1 VSASAPRKNAP
12 PHLRIHRPSPGSRRS
27 STSLPSIAAAAIL
40 ATLLAIAGATAAAA
54 QASGASAAFGLSAQV
69 TAGPVSVA
77 VPATPTASGQAP
89 PAYDRHGQ
97 VASASASAPGLGTL
111 VTTGIVQVSAA
122 STLPSQTTASA
133 AATVDNLGLVAASAI
148 RLDADTVAST
158 VAAGGACGSSL
169 NAVGTTTIE
178 HGRLTVSMPVP
189 TVVDVAAQPAPNTTA
204 FNQLGVR
211 IVLNEQVT
219 STGATS
225 ASVSVNAIHVYLTN
239 ALLLGSLLNG
249 DIVVAHAA
257 ASLGCAQQGTSAD
270 LDLTL
275 SANPVFAV
283 PGKPLTVGAIVQNT
297 GPDSASGVVLQL
309 SPPHELVVG
318 HIHASQ
324 GSCSS
329 NGSVIT
335 CNLGDLGAG
344 ATASVTLGT
353 RVARDAC
360 GTFAVQGEVR
370 SDTPDTSPGDNS
382 ASLMI
387 KVNEVCKGC
396 AASAAALL
404 LDGGRFRV
412 EVEFRSPT
420 TQLLTTAQAV
430 QLSDESGFFWF
441 SEPGK
446 PEVFTK
452 VLDACTGSGQVS
464 ILTGGV
470 TDLELVERV
479 TDLATGATWEKKN
492 PSGQIF
498 TAQSDGQALTCHP

>member
-12 PHLRIHRPSPGSRRS
+12 HLRIHRPSPGLRRS

-40 ATLLAIAGATAAAA
+40 ATLLALAGATAAAA

-77 VPATPTASGQAP
+77 VPATPTISGQAP

-97 VASASASAPGLGTL
+97 VVSASASAPGLGAL
-111 VTTGIVQVSAA
+111 VTTGILQVSAA

-158 VAAGGACGSSL
+158 AAAGGACGSSL

-189 TVVDVAAQPAPNTTA
+189 TVVDVAAQPAPNTTV

-211 IVLNEQVT
+211 VVLNEQVT
-219 STGATS
+219 SPGTTTAS
-225 ASVSVNAIHVYLTN
+225 ASVNAIHVYLTN

-257 ASLGCAQQGTSAD
+257 ASFACPQGTSAD
-270 LDLTL
+270 VDLAL

-283 PGKPLTVGAIVQNT
+283 PGKPLTVGAKVQNT

-318 HIHASQ
+318 HVHASQ

-329 NGSVIT
+329 SGSVIT
-335 CNLGDLGAG
+335 CNLGDLGVG

-360 GTFAVQGEVR
+360 GTFAVQGEVS
-370 SDTPDTSPGDNS
+370 SDTPDPSPGDNT
-382 ASLMI
+382 ATLMI

-396 AASAAALL
+396 AATASALL

-420 TQLLTTAQAV
+420 TQLLTAAQAV

-452 VLDACTGSGQVS
+452 VLDACNGSGQVS

-498 TAQSDGQALTCHP
+498 TAQSDGQALSCHP

>member
-1 VSASAPRKNAP
+1 
-12 PHLRIHRPSPGSRRS
+12 LRRS
-27 STSLPSIAAAAIL
+27 PTSPPSIAAAAIL
-40 ATLLAIAGATAAAA
+40 ATLLALAGAAAAAA

-77 VPATPTASGQAP
+77 VPATPTISGQAP

-97 VASASASAPGLGTL
+97 VVSASASAPGLGAL
-111 VTTGIVQVSAA
+111 VTTGILQVSAA

-158 VAAGGACGSSL
+158 AAAGGACGSSL

-189 TVVDVAAQPAPNTTA
+189 TVVDVAAQPAPNTTV

-211 IVLNEQVT
+211 VVLNEQVT
-219 STGATS
+219 SPGTTT

-257 ASLGCAQQGTSAD
+257 ASLACAQGTSAD

-283 PGKPLTVGAIVQNT
+283 PGKPLTVGATVQNT

-344 ATASVTLGT
+344 ATTYVTLGT
-353 RVARDAC
+353 RVAKDAC

-452 VLDACTGSGQVS
+452 VLDACNGSGQVS

-498 TAQSDGQALTCHP
+498 TAQSDGQALSCHP

>member
-12 PHLRIHRPSPGSRRS
+12 HLRIHRPSLGLRRS

-40 ATLLAIAGATAAAA
+40 ATLLALAGATAAAA

-158 VAAGGACGSSL
+158 AAAGGACGSSL

-189 TVVDVAAQPAPNTTA
+189 TVVDVAAQPAPNTTV

-211 IVLNEQVT
+211 VVLNEQVT
-219 STGATS
+219 SPGTTTAS
-225 ASVSVNAIHVYLTN
+225 ASVNAIHVYLTN

-257 ASLGCAQQGTSAD
+257 ASLACPQGTSAD
-270 LDLTL
+270 VDLAL

-283 PGKPLTVGAIVQNT
+283 PGKPLTVGAKVQNT

-318 HIHASQ
+318 HVHASQ

-329 NGSVIT
+329 SGSVIT
-335 CNLGDLGAG
+335 CNLGDLGVG
-344 ATASVTLGT
+344 AIASVTLGT

-360 GTFAVQGEVR
+360 GTFAVQGEVS
-370 SDTPDTSPGDNS
+370 SDTPDPSPGDNT
-382 ASLMI
+382 ATLMI

-396 AASAAALL
+396 AATASALL

-452 VLDACTGSGQVS
+452 VLDACNGSGQVS

-498 TAQSDGQALTCHP
+498 TAQSDGQALSCHP

>member
-1 VSASAPRKNAP
+1 MTASTARKNAP
-12 PHLRIHRPSPGSRRS
+12 PHLRIHRPSPGLRRS
-27 STSLPSIAAAAIL
+27 PTSPPSIAAAAIL
-40 ATLLAIAGATAAAA
+40 ATLLALAGAAAAAA

-77 VPATPTASGQAP
+77 VPATPTISGQAP

-97 VASASASAPGLGTL
+97 VVSASASAPGLGAL
-111 VTTGIVQVSAA
+111 VTTGILQVSAA

-158 VAAGGACGSSL
+158 AAAGGACGSSL

-189 TVVDVAAQPAPNTTA
+189 TVVDVAAQPAPNTTV

-211 IVLNEQVT
+211 VVLNEQVT
-219 STGATS
+219 SPGTTT

-257 ASLGCAQQGTSAD
+257 ASLACAQGTSAD

-283 PGKPLTVGAIVQNT
+283 PGKPLTVGATVQNT

-344 ATASVTLGT
+344 ATTSVTLGT
-353 RVARDAC
+353 RVAKDAC

-452 VLDACTGSGQVS
+452 VLDACNGSGQVS

-498 TAQSDGQALTCHP
+498 TAQSDGQALSCHP